1 MSDAVRRIDV
11 RKMPPVPPDE
21 QIELDDGFVSQTMLN
36 YHDRCDRAAYLYRRW
51 SGGAPAH
58 ALNRGTLFH
67 VFAERAL
74 RHLIDEDEPQLPPET
89 GKDIMLDVLRD
100 NPTLAVPARERDVLR
115 ELAWNWC
122 EGVRINDPRTRIVGI
137 EEPMTLQLG
146 RWTIRARIDL
156 ILQGKFLD
164 VTDWKTSWAL
174 DDSVEFEAS
183 GELIV
188 DPRSGKAKWGGNF
201 QTQVYA
207 TLLAFGQNADGLAL
221 GHDIDYFRLRYAY
234 PRWLRRKGPH
244 AELATKE
251 CVVRREQLLDFKLDL
266 EVQLDRLEASLESG
280 EWQPTPGTHCSECP
294 APRACPLPRH
304 LRGDSQLPLDAPL
317 EEAIELAQW
326 WHFNTGD
333 TRDVKRRLKAWAK
346 VNGPIPY
353 AADLELAFTD
363 QPVEEVRDKPAM
375 WKAIE
380 AAAEYGKPFN
390 RNDHVKR
397 RQSTKFDKR
406 KVKRPPDKP
415 TPGES

>member
-1 MSDAVRRIDV
+1 MSDALRRIDV

-21 QIELDDGFVSQTMLN
+21 NVELDDGYVSQTMLN
-36 YHDRCDRAAYLYRRW
+36 YHDRCDRSAYLYRRW

-67 VFAERAL
+67 IFAERAL
-74 RHLIDEDEPQLPPET
+74 RYLIEEDEPQLPPEI

-122 EGVRINDPRTRIVGI
+122 EGVTIPEPRTRIVGV
-137 EEPMTLQLG
+137 EEPMTLKLG

-183 GELIV
+183 GELVV

-207 TLLAFGQNADGLAL
+207 TLIAFGHNADGLAL
-221 GHDIDYFRLRYAY
+221 GHDIDFFRLGYAY

-244 AELATKE
+244 AELATKS
-251 CVVRREQLLDFKLDL
+251 CIVRREQLLDFKLDL
-266 EVQLDRLEASLESG
+266 EVQLDRLEASLASG

-304 LRGDSQLPLDAPL
+304 LRPDSQLPLDAPI

-326 WHFNTGD
+326 WHFTTGD
-333 TRDVKRRLKAWAK
+333 TRDVKRRLKAWGK
-346 VNGPIPY
+346 VNGAIPY
-353 AADLELAFTD
+353 GKDLELAFSD
-363 QPVEEVRDKPAM
+363 SPVEEVRDKPAM
-375 WKAIE
+375 WAAIE
-380 AAAEYGKPFN
+380 AATKYGEPFD
-390 RNDHVKR
+390 RTKHVR
-397 RQSTKFDKR
+397 RRSSTKFDKR
-406 KVKRPPDKP
+406 KVKRPPGAP
-415 TPGES
+415 EPGES

>member
-1 MSDAVRRIDV
+1 VSDAVRRIDV

-21 QIELDDGFVSQTMLN
+21 NIELDDGFVSQTMLN

-67 VFAERAL
+67 IFAERGL
-74 RHLIDEDEPQLPPET
+74 RHMIDEDEPQLAPEV

-122 EGVRINDPRTRIVGI
+122 EGTTINDPRRRIVGI
-137 EEPMTLQLG
+137 EEPMTLKIG
-146 RWTIRARIDL
+146 PWTIRARIDL
-156 ILQGKFLD
+156 ILQGQYLD

-207 TLLAFGQNADGLAL
+207 TLLAFGANADGLAL
-221 GHDIDYFRLRYAY
+221 GHDIDFFRLRYAY
-234 PRWLRRKGPH
+234 PRWLRRKGPT

-251 CVVRREQLLDFKLDL
+251 CVVRREQLIDFRLDL
-266 EVQLDRLEASLESG
+266 EVQLDRLEASLDSG

-317 EEAIELAQW
+317 EEATALAQW
-326 WHFNTGD
+326 WNFTTAD

-346 VNGPIPY
+346 VSGPIPIGT
-353 AADLELAFTD
+353 DLELVFSD
-363 QPVEEVRDKPAM
+363 SVVEEIRDKPAM
-375 WKAIE
+375 FTAMAE
-380 AAAEYGKPFN
+380 AAEYGKPFD
-390 RNDHVKR
+390 RTAHVKR

-415 TPGES
+415 SPGEN